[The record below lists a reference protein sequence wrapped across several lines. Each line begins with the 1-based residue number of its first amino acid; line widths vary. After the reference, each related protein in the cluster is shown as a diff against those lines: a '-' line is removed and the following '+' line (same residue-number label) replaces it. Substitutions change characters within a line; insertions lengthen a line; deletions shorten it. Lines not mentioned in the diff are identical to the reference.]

1 MIEYITYKKKKYP
14 VRVSY
19 FALKHM
25 SKETGGKMEMTDIGN
40 MDIEMYEALLFFAL
54 QAGARAADVE
64 FKFKREEMELVL
76 DECLMEFVGVIPKFF
91 PKQPGAV
98 GGKLQRV
105 KSKK

>member
-1 MIEYITYKKKKYP
+1 MVEYITYKKKKYP

-25 SKETGGKMEMTDIGN
+25 SKETGGKMEMEDIGS

-54 QAGARAADVE
+54 QAGAKASDIE
-64 FKFKREEMELVL
+64 FNFKREEMEMVL

-91 PKQPGAV
+91 PKQSGEV
-98 GGKLQRV
+98 EGKSQR
-105 KSKK
+105 KKNKK